1 MHEIGLMTAI
11 FEQITESA
19 KENNITRVAK
29 VKLVVGRMNGALPD
43 ALDFAFTMLA
53 PGTIFDGGRLEIE
66 VREVTV
72 ECPKCGAVSEV
83 GDVTYFCP
91 RCDAR
96 AKIKTGQELYIDYYE
111 GDDGKE
117 DGVESSAGAAHSAGQ

>member
-11 FEQITESA
+11 FEQVTASA
-19 KENNITRVAK
+19 AENNIERVAK

-43 ALDFAFTMLA
+43 ALDFAFTILA
-53 PGTIFDGGRLEIE
+53 PGTIFEGGKLEIE
-66 VREVTV
+66 EKDVTL

-83 GDVTYFCP
+83 GKVTYFCP
-91 RCDAR
+91 RCSAR

-111 GDDGKE
+111 GDQEGKE
-117 DGVESSAGAAHSAGQ
+117 DDVEGSAGAAHPAG

>member
-19 KENNITRVAK
+19 EENNIKRVTK
-29 VKLVVGRMNGALPD
+29 VKLVLGKMNGALPD
-43 ALDFAFTMLA
+43 ALDFAFTILS
-53 PGTIFDGGRLEIE
+53 PGTIFEGGELEIE
-66 VREVTV
+66 VVDITV

-83 GDVTYFCP
+83 EDVTYFCP
-91 RCDAR
+91 KCGAR
-96 AKIKTGQELYIDYYE
+96 AKVKTGQELYIDYYE

-117 DGVESSAGAAHSAGQ
+117 DGVESSNGATHSTG